1 MASLAGLMVL
11 DKVGSRRAISAIAPY
26 SLARVEGVSSGQA
39 TLLTSTGD
47 MVSVPVKNLIT
58 NRAIQGTLVVS
69 RPVVGA
75 AFAFKEIR

>member
-11 DKVGSRRAISAIAPY
+11 DKVGSRKKTQQESPYVLGRLEGISDG
-26 SLARVEGVSSGQA
+26 RV
-39 TLLTSTGD
+39 TFLTSAGD
-47 MVSVPVKNLIT
+47 SVSVPIKNIIT
-58 NRAIQGTLVVS
+58 NRAIQGTFVVS